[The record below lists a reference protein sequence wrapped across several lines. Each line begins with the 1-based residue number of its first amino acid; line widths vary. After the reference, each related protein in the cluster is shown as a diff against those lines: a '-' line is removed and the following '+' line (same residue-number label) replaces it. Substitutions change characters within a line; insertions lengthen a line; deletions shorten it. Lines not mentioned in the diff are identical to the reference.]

1 MALPEIKTRAPER
14 IQVPLQFSRLR
25 DIAYNLWW
33 TWTPQARKLFNRMD
47 PGCWARYRNPIELL
61 IDMDPQR
68 WHELDHTEEF
78 IRGYRDLVER
88 FDGYMASDEPTWFEQ
103 RGSDGAGPIAYSS
116 TEYGWHESL
125 HVYSGGLGILSGDHS
140 KSASDLGLPFIGIGL
155 MYRHGY
161 FRQIV
166 DPDGQQEHFYPDY
179 DPSRVPLL
187 AVVDAEGRDLRIDLP
202 LAGRTLRLGVWKAQI
217 GRVPVLL
224 LDTDL
229 AENHPADQAIT
240 SVLYVSGREMRFCQ
254 EWVLGVGGAKLL
266 RALGIDPSVWHMNE
280 GHSSLLS
287 LDRLATAL
295 RETGNFDA
303 ALKTIR
309 ANAVFTTHTPVPAG
323 NEVFDTD
330 LVRRYVEPWSA
341 ESGVPAERVIDLATV
356 EEGQFNLTALALR
369 TSRRANGVSELHGRI
384 AGSIW
389 NTLLEKDGHGPI
401 EHITNGVHEAT
412 WIGPEMHEL
421 LSSRFGE
428 FDDEQSIKPFAEA
441 MEQTTDA
448 DLWEAHR
455 IQKNRLVR
463 VARERLREQL
473 ARHGR
478 SPDELR
484 ELDHILDPDVLLIGF
499 ARRFATYKR
508 ADLILR
514 DLDELKRIVTAAE
527 RPLQFLFAGKAHPA
541 DRPGQ
546 ELIRRIW
553 QSTLDP
559 ELRGRVL
566 FLENYDMRIGRYMV
580 QGVDVW
586 LNNPRRPLEASGTS
600 GMKAAMNGV
609 LNLSVLDGW
618 WREAYDPAHG
628 WAIGPEERP
637 DDEAEEDRVDA
648 AAVYRVL
655 AEEVV
660 PCYYDRDED
669 GLPREWIR
677 KMKHAIAE
685 LAPRFGTS
693 RMVSEYAERYYLR
706 TAARPR
712 S

>member
-14 IQVPLQFSRLR
+14 IQIPLQFSRLR

-33 TWTPQARKLFNRMD
+33 TWTPQARKLFNGMD
-47 PGCWARYRNPIELL
+47 RGCWARYRNPIELL

-68 WHELDHTEEF
+68 WHELADSEEF

-88 FDGYMASDEPTWFEQ
+88 FDGYMASDQPTWFEQ
-103 RGSDGAGPIAYSS
+103 RGTATDGPIAYFS
-116 TEYGWHESL
+116 TEFGWHESL
-125 HVYSGGLGILSGDHS
+125 HVYSGGLGILSGDHC
-140 KSASDLGLPFIGIGL
+140 KSASDLGLPFVGVGL

-179 DPSRVPLL
+179 DPWRVPLL
-187 AVVDAEGRDLRIDLP
+187 AVVDEAGRDLRIDLP
-202 LAGRTLRLGVWKAQI
+202 LSDRIVRLGAWKAQI

-229 AENHPADQAIT
+229 PENHPADRAIT

-254 EWVLGVGGAKLL
+254 EWVLGIGGAKLL
-266 RALGIDPSVWHMNE
+266 RVLGTEPSVWHMNE

-287 LDRLATAL
+287 LDRLAMAL
-295 RETGNFDA
+295 RGTLDFDA
-303 ALKTIR
+303 ALAAIR

-323 NEVFDTD
+323 NEVFEAQM
-330 LVRRYVEPWSA
+330 VRRYIEPWGTQY
-341 ESGVPAERVIDLATV
+341 GVPVDRALDLGAV
-356 EEGQFNLTALALR
+356 EENRFNLTALALR
-369 TSRRANGVSELHGRI
+369 TSSRANGVSERHGRI

-389 NTLLEKDGHGPI
+389 NGLLEGSGHGPV
-401 EHITNGVHEAT
+401 EHITNGVHAAT

-421 LSSRFGE
+421 LCSRFGE
-428 FDDEQSIKPFAEA
+428 FDDDQSIKPFAEA

-463 VARERLREQL
+463 VARERLRDQF

-484 ELDHILDPDVLLIGF
+484 RLDHVLDPDILLVGF

-514 DLDELKRIVTAAE
+514 DLDELKRIVTASE
-527 RPLQFLFAGKAHPA
+527 RPVQFLFAGKAHPA

-559 ELRGRVL
+559 ELLGRVL
-566 FLENYDMRIGRYMV
+566 FLENYDMRIGRYLV

-609 LNLSVLDGW
+609 LNVSVLDGW
-618 WREAYDPAHG
+618 WLEGYDAAHG

-637 DDEAEEDRVDA
+637 GDDAEEDHVDA
-648 AAVYRVL
+648 AAIYRVL
-655 AEEVV
+655 TDEVV
-660 PCYYDRDED
+660 PCYYDRDPD
-669 GLPREWIR
+669 GLPREWIKR
-677 KMKHAIAE
+677 MKRAIGD
-685 LAPRFGTS
+685 LAPRFGTA
-693 RMVSEYAERYYLR
+693 RMVREYAERYYLG
-706 TAARPR
+706 TVTETR